1 MVRACCVPQCKSG
14 KKVPSHKFPK
24 DPIRCQKWVKSL
36 NLHHLENL
44 CANEL
49 QKYQICHKH
58 FREEDYSCSS
68 LRNRFL
74 TNTAIPLLYINNDDA
89 SADVVDIA
97 GTVSNVQQPLQL
109 LLKENESEQQNK
121 VSQSMPIDVSDVQ
134 KQIQQHSEQLSKQHH
149 LLETFNVQHIKLQKE
164 VFEMQQKMYEKDI
177 EEKNKLQQSH
187 CQEKESVI
195 QDCANR
201 LTRLEEQ
208 MRIITTPKRR
218 KVFQMRPILRNVT
231 RTANLTPTAR
241 MLYNTSVRLKRTN
254 TRLKRLIQQRKK
266 SKEKET
272 LSKHNKVN
280 SIGAVQQQF
289 IDMLQRNSTVRPQV
303 YNMKI

>member
-1 MVRACCVPQCKSG
+1 MRACCVPQCKSG

-49 QKYQICHKH
+49 QKYQVCHKH

-74 TNTAIPLLYINNDDA
+74 TNTAIPLLNINNNDD
-89 SADVVDIA
+89 SADVVDIVD
-97 GTVSNVQQPLQL
+97 TVSNVQQQPLQL
-109 LLKENESEQQNK
+109 LEENESEQQNT
-121 VSQSMPIDVSDVQ
+121 VSQSMPIDVSDIQ
-134 KQIQQHSEQLSKQHH
+134 KQIHQQSEQILKQQH
-149 LLETFNVQHIKLQKE
+149 LLETFNVQHKTLQKE
-164 VFEMQQKMYEKDI
+164 VFEMQQKIYEEDI

-187 CQEKESVI
+187 CQEKESVL
-195 QDCANR
+195 QDFANR
-201 LTRLEEQ
+201 LTRVEEE
-208 MRIITTPKRR
+208 MRIIITPKRN
-218 KVFQMRPILRNVT
+218 KVLQRRPILRNVT

-241 MLYNTSVRLKRTN
+241 MLYNSNVKLKRTN
-254 TRLKRLIQQRKK
+254 TRLKRLIQRRKK
-266 SKEKET
+266 CTEKET
-272 LSKHNKVN
+272 SMHKKVN
-280 SIGAVQQQF
+280 STGAVQQQF

-303 YNMKI
+303 FNMKI